1 VSHPK
6 YSGLTMRA
14 DATRNLNAVLR
25 TGARLLAGD
34 PTVSMTT
41 IATAAGVDRR
51 TVYRRFATRE
61 ALLAAVF
68 QAKLDSAEQVLDA
81 ARLEEAPVAVA
92 LHRYVE
98 GIVPVSRE
106 WPLDVRRMMRADP
119 GANERRETQS
129 RRLDAFLERATAE
142 GLLRADLAEGWTRR
156 VLDQLVDSVAHDLP
170 RLDPPQAAD
179 LVVATF
185 LDGVGRP

>member
-1 VSHPK
+1 
-6 YSGLTMRA
+6 MRA
-14 DATRNLNAVLR
+14 DAARNLDAVLH
-25 TGARLLAGD
+25 TGARLLAED
-34 PTVSMTT
+34 PAASMAM
-41 IATAAGVDRR
+41 IATEAGVDRR

-119 GANERRETQS
+119 AANERRETQS
-129 RRLDAFLERATAE
+129 RRLDVFLKRATAE
-142 GLLRADLAEGWTRR
+142 GLLRADLAAGWTRT
-156 VLDQLVDSVAHDLP
+156 VLDQLVDSVAHDHP

-185 LDGVGRP
+185 LNGVARP